1 MPLRIG
7 CGELSRALVFVIA
20 LTAHLL
26 LGASLCLGGPTL
38 VRWQTPFADQS
49 AYSGESAE
57 HRTRSLSRNKRS
69 LCRPYARH
77 ETKRKPSRRS
87 VTQMMPGTKRRIHV
101 G

>member
-38 VRWQTPFADQS
+38 VRRQTPFADQS

-57 HRTRSLSRNKRS
+57 HRTPSLSRKQTLALPTIRVKRDQEQG
-69 LCRPYARH
+69 PAADY
-77 ETKRKPSRRS
+77 
-87 VTQMMPGTKRRIHV
+87 
-101 G
+101 

>member
-1 MPLRIG
+1 VAVPLGIG
-7 CGELSRALVFVIA
+7 CGELSSALVFVIA

-57 HRTRSLSRNKRS
+57 HRTPSLSRNKRS
-69 LCRPYARH
+69 LCRPYA
-77 ETKRKPSRRS
+77 
-87 VTQMMPGTKRRIHV
+87 
-101 G
+101 